1 MRARVHPRVAMVT
14 DHKANPSN
22 AMWLGAG
29 GFVRQPQPLI
39 VPLCLPCQSHL
50 TARAAETLSFSLDL
64 SPSCFTSP
72 HWALIGCPFR
82 AAHHAWSEMGFM
94 SCVCLIWGSRYLSL
108 SRLHLRVYHIS
119 HLAAFTAVIHLAP
132 ANTQQYS
139 PPSHSWSLTE
149 FNLHGCL
156 VPNTCH
162 LLRTYL
168 ARHKFSSC
176 FIWDFCPSST
186 ICFVLFL
193 SHFPKDLIPRVYG
206 DGFAKCLLDSLCL
219 CGFLWITKCLIR
231 KANHAH

>member
-1 MRARVHPRVAMVT
+1 MLC
-14 DHKANPSN
+14 DSG
-22 AMWLGAG
+22 LGD
-29 GFVRQPQPLI
+29 
-39 VPLCLPCQSHL
+39 
-50 TARAAETLSFSLDL
+50 LSVSL
-64 SPSCFTSP
+64 SPSLSLFASLVKAIWQPEQLRHCLSL
-72 HWALIGCPFR
+72 WICLL
-82 AAHHAWSEMGFM
+82 HASYPLTGPSLAVHSVRPIRLGLKW
-94 SCVCLIWGSRYLSL
+94 VLCLVFIWGSRYLSL